1 MKEILEEYGRTALSY
16 FAGIMLLLVCLFLLQ
31 GPFCQTMASYIGRTF

>member
-1 MKEILEEYGRTALSY
+1 MKEILEEYGRTDLGYLAENKQL
-16 FAGIMLLLVCLFLLQ
+16 IMCLFLLQ